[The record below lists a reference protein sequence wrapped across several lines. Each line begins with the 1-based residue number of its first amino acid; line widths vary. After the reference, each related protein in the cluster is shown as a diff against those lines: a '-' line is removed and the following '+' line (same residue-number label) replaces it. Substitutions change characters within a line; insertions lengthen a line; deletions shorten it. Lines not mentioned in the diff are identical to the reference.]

1 MKQMLKTDLQTSNE
15 FFFAKK
21 HIDKYIRTAITESTV
36 LAERVQVG
44 MEILRT
50 WLSQEYEPKKRAR
63 LDVVGSLEAQ
73 EIVLRCF
80 VQTAYCTTPQ
90 TFVSVA
96 SQLAHVLGF
105 DDRVDALQTTSEI
118 LAVLASTGVYGI
130 EHAENNDSLWIVSR
144 IQLPPNLVDAAI
156 RAEYLPP
163 MVTPPKRLRKNNE
176 SPYFTITDNVMLG
189 RGNYH
194 AGNLGLDVINTQN
207 QVPLCLS
214 REFLEAVPEVPTFE
228 VDTLQKQQLWA
239 TFVQTSQRIYQ
250 MLFQQGNEFYLT
262 NKVDKRGRL
271 YAQGY
276 HVTTQ
281 GTAFKKAMIELAKPE
296 IVEGVPR

>member
-1 MKQMLKTDLQTSNE
+1 MNQMLKTDLQTSNE
-15 FFFAKK
+15 YFFAKK
-21 HIDKYIRTAITESTV
+21 HIDKYIRTAITESTG
-36 LAERVQVG
+36 LAECIKAG

-50 WLSQEYEPKKRAR
+50 WLGQEYSPDKQAR
-63 LDVVGSLEAQ
+63 LNVVEALDAQ
-73 EIVLRCF
+73 EVVLRCF
-80 VQTAYCTTPQ
+80 IQTAYCTTPQ
-90 TFVSVA
+90 PYVGVA
-96 SQLAHVLGF
+96 SQVAHILGF
-105 DDRVDALQTTSEI
+105 DDRVAALQTAAEI
-118 LAVLASTGVYGI
+118 LAVLAGTGAYVI
-130 EHAENNDSLWIVSR
+130 EQAENNHSLWVTSR
-144 IQLPPNLVDAAI
+144 IQLPANLVDAAI

-163 MVTPPKRLRKNNE
+163 MVTPPKRIRKNND
-176 SPYFTITDNVMLG
+176 SPYFTIPDNVMLG

-194 AGNLGLDVINTQN
+194 SGNLALDVIDTQN
-207 QVPLCLS
+207 QVPLSLS

-228 VDTLQKQQLWA
+228 VDTLQKQQLWT

-281 GTAFKKAMIELAKPE
+281 GAAFKKAMIELARAE
-296 IVEGVPR
+296 IVEGVPQ